1 MPATSPQRITE
12 ATITMYHRLFYSVPL
27 IISLCLYHGS
37 IKADTELIYTQQTNS
52 VFGNPTIIQIQ
63 GSKVRM
69 ERNGGDLYLI
79 YDHNTQTLFSINPKN
94 QTYVTNTLATIR
106 ARTEHLVAMQ
116 QQFTQQLKKQ
126 IEELPERQRAATL
139 KRLEQAEKM
148 LKIPQPKFAIE
159 YDTKTDLILGKPCKI
174 ARFKVRTQL
183 MRTLCYA
190 PHSIINAE
198 DFQQLK
204 AMFEFM
210 NQLAQEAARIQEQT
224 QTPINL
230 NSLIFED
237 SLILRNHNT
246 VPDTQEEL
254 SVINTAPLDVQL
266 FTIPSDYAELEPNN
280 QPPSIPHFIPLNANP
295 Y

>member
-1 MPATSPQRITE
+1 
-12 ATITMYHRLFYSVPL
+12 
-27 IISLCLYHGS
+27 
-37 IKADTELIYTQQTNS
+37 
-52 VFGNPTIIQIQ
+52 
-63 GSKVRM
+63 
-69 ERNGGDLYLI
+69 
-79 YDHNTQTLFSINPKN
+79 
-94 QTYVTNTLATIR
+94 
-106 ARTEHLVAMQ
+106 
-116 QQFTQQLKKQ
+116 
-126 IEELPERQRAATL
+126 
-139 KRLEQAEKM
+139 M

-210 NQLAQEAARIQEQT
+210 NQLAQEAARIQEQA

-246 VPDTQEEL
+246 IPDTQEEL
-254 SVINTAPLDVQL
+254 SVINTAP
-266 FTIPSDYAELEPNN
+266 
-280 QPPSIPHFIPLNANP
+280 
-295 Y
+295 

>member
-1 MPATSPQRITE
+1 
-12 ATITMYHRLFYSVPL
+12 MYHRLFYSVTL

-37 IKADTELIYTQQTNS
+37 LKADTELIYTQQANS
-52 VFGNPTIIQIQ
+52 VFGSPTIIQIK

-69 ERNGGDLYLI
+69 ERNGDNLYLI
-79 YDHNTQTLFSINPKN
+79 YDHDTQTLFSINPKN
-94 QTYVTNTLATIR
+94 QTYVTNTLTTIR
-106 ARTEHLVAMQ
+106 ARTQHLVAMQ

-126 IEELPERQRAATL
+126 IEELPERQRANTL

-148 LKIPQPKFAIE
+148 LKIPQPNFAIE

-190 PHSIINAE
+190 PHSIISTE

-210 NQLAQEAARIQEQT
+210 DQLAQEAARIQEQA
-224 QTPINL
+224 QTLINL
-230 NSLIFED
+230 NTLIFED
-237 SLILRNHNT
+237 RLILRSHNP
-246 VPDTQEEL
+246 VPDTREEL
-254 SVINTAPLDVQL
+254 STINTAPLDAQL
-266 FTIPSDYAELEPNN
+266 FTIPSHYSELEPNN
-280 QPPSIPHFIPLNANP
+280 QPPLIPHFIPLSPNT